1 MSGNA
6 MNLYLDFHILILL
19 ISYYKFLSSS
29 QIETLVLIVCSINN
43 LYLINYL
50 YIFTKRDKDF

>member
-1 MSGNA
+1 
-6 MNLYLDFHILILL
+6 MNLYLDFRILILL

-50 YIFTKRDKDF
+50 YIFTKRDKDFWS